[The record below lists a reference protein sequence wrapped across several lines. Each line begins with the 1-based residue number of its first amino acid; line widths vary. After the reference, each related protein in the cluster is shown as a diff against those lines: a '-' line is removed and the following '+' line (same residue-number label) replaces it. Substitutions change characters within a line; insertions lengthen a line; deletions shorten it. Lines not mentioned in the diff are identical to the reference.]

1 MATGLLP
8 NLDAQKALSDPLPL
22 SELSALPPEQLS
34 YLSRIA
40 TLPAP
45 EGPAPRSADRIDQIE
60 HALTILASVVARLA
74 KEAHQSK
81 LQLRSSEQDPN
92 WQEER
97 RVQRELVRSMQSRLV
112 SLEER
117 LERPNSES
125 VHQPLALQPLALQP
139 PALQQEVAEQVAASL
154 TSIRNALAA
163 LAKRR
168 QAQK

>member
-22 SELSALPPEQLS
+22 SELSAIPPEQPS

-117 LERPNSES
+117 LERQNSDG
-125 VHQPLALQPLALQP
+125 VHQP
-139 PALQQEVAEQVAASL
+139 PALQPEVAERVAASL

-168 QAQK
+168 QAQT

>member
-8 NLDAQKALSDPLPL
+8 NLDAQKTLRDPLRS
-22 SELSALPPEQLS
+22 SELSAIPQEQPS

-40 TLPAP
+40 TLAAP
-45 EGPAPRSADRIDQIE
+45 EGVPPRSADRIDQIE

-74 KEAHQSK
+74 KEAQQSK
-81 LQLRSSEQDPN
+81 LQLPSSEQEPN

-112 SLEER
+112 SLKEGIER
-117 LERPNSES
+117 QNRDSL
-125 VHQPLALQPLALQP
+125 LQP
-139 PALQQEVAEQVAASL
+139 PALRPPALQTEVAEQVAASH

-163 LAKRR
+163 LANRR
-168 QAQK
+168 PAPGRGRD